1 MRHLYDAQLLA
12 SQDIKAYLDTNA
24 IFFKEWAWN
33 SRKWHRSQFCN
44 PIGIKPE
51 AIPFFQ
57 YVTREEKLDQ
67 TLKNIVANMPPAAFS
82 LAQEVFFI
90 YPPEKLKKD

>member
-1 MRHLYDAQLLA
+1 M
-12 SQDIKAYLDTNA
+12 
-24 IFFKEWAWN
+24 
-33 SRKWHRSQFCN
+33 
-44 PIGIKPE
+44 GIKPE

-67 TLKNIVANMPPAAFS
+67 TLKNTVASMPPASFS

-90 YPPEKLKKD
+90 YPQETLKKD